1 MRLTDDDGPN
11 TPPVWRIVLAF
22 ALVPGVAAL
31 ALASTMPL
39 YSGLGS
45 YFERVW
51 RTAIVFAIVAYP
63 VGIIIGLPTFL
74 VLQRRVAAT
83 WLNCALAG
91 AFVAA
96 LPWLVIVPLGPSAD
110 QASIGG
116 QATVIDGRYTAY
128 GLLSGLQFVGIIAIA
143 GATAGFAFW
152 AVAAANWKRRA
163 SIAEDR

>member
-1 MRLTDDDGPN
+1 MTDADHPN
-11 TPPVWRIVLAF
+11 TPLVWRIVLAF
-22 ALVPGVAAL
+22 ALVPGIAAL

-39 YSGLGS
+39 YAGLDS

-63 VGIIIGLPTFL
+63 VEIVIGLPTFL

-96 LPWLVIVPLGPSAD
+96 LPWLVIVLLGPSAD

-116 QATVIDGRYTAY
+116 RPTVIDGRYTVY
-128 GLLSGLQFVGIIAIA
+128 GLLGGLQFVGTIAIA
-143 GATAGFAFW
+143 GATAGVAFW
-152 AVAAANWKRRA
+152 VVAAANWKRRT
-163 SIAEDR
+163 SIAQDR